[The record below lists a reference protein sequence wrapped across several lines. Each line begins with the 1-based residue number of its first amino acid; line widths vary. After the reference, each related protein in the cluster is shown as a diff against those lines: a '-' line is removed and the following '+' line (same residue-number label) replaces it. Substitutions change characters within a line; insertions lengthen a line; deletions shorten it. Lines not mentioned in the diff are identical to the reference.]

1 MTKSTQHTLKLASIL
16 TLGVLLQ
23 GCSGIQHPSEDHAT
37 KHIGMP
43 AQFSEV
49 ELGTGS
55 SEDIAGGWLGSF
67 NDPVLESLVQEAW
80 DHNPDLYIAASRYQ
94 EAAASLRVAASYLYP
109 ELNGGAGTRYQYN
122 DGDSDTDRYS
132 GSLDVSWE
140 LDLWGR
146 LRSDRAFAQSVTD
159 ASGLEYVQ
167 ARHSIAAAVAQGYY
181 GVITGRLQLAI
192 NQQLYDAER
201 FTAETTLQRV
211 DAGLGTSLDADLAES
226 SVRLAEAAVQNNLAS
241 IKESQRGIELLLG
254 RYPSAEIDTASEV
267 LPTMDSGSFAVGV
280 PTSLIE
286 RRPDIRGAE
295 RRVDAAFYDVES
307 AKAAKLPQLTLSAD
321 ATAMLDP
328 AELVSSIAADLFA
341 PILQGGRLDAQ
352 EQAANARQLQ
362 AIGNFASVALQ
373 AFREVES
380 ALSNSRA
387 LEKREILLDDASNRL
402 QRAGDSAIS
411 RYDQGLM
418 TILDLQQIRRQDFET
433 RSLLLAVRY
442 EQIVQ
447 RLNLYLAL
455 GGPVISGQ
463 PRDGSEQAQF
473 EQPDMNE
480 MINSELHVGIQEHT
494 NERNGS
500 DPETQHGEK

>member
-1 MTKSTQHTLKLASIL
+1 MTKSTHQTLKLALIL
-16 TLGVLLQ
+16 TLSVLLQ

-37 KHIGMP
+37 KHIGLP

-49 ELGTGS
+49 QLGSAS
-55 SEDIAGGWLGSF
+55 SVDIADGWLASF
-67 NDPVLESLVQEAW
+67 NDPILESLVQEAW

-94 EAAASLRVAASYLYP
+94 EAAASLRFAASYLYP
-109 ELNGGAGTRYQYN
+109 ELNGGAGARYQYN
-122 DGDSDTDRYS
+122 DGDSDTDRYT

-146 LRSDRAFAQSVTD
+146 LRSDRAFARSVTE
-159 ASGLEYVQ
+159 ASGLEYLQ

-181 GVITGRLQLAI
+181 GVISARSQLAI

-226 SVRLAEAAVQNNLAS
+226 SIRLAEAAVQDNLAS
-241 IKESQRGIELLLG
+241 IRESQRGIELLLG

-267 LPTMDSGSFAVGV
+267 LPTIDGGAFAVGV
-280 PTSLIE
+280 PTALIE

-352 EQAANARQLQ
+352 EEAANARQHQ

-380 ALSNSRA
+380 ALSNSKA
-387 LEKREILLDDASNRL
+387 LEKREILLDDASKRL
-402 QRAGDSAIS
+402 QRASDSAIS

-442 EQIVQ
+442 EQVVQ

-455 GGPVISGQ
+455 GGPVVGNQ
-463 PRDGSEQAQF
+463 PTDGSKPTQLEEQ
-473 EQPDMNE
+473 DVNE
-480 MINSELHVGIQEHT
+480 MMNNELHVGIQHT
-494 NERNGS
+494 ENERSGTDS
-500 DPETQHGEK
+500 ETQHGDE